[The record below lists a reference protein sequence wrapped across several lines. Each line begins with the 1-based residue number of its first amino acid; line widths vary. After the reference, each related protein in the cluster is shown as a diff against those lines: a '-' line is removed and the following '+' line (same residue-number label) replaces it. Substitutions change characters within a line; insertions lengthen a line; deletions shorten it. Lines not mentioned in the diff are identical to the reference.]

1 MSTDLLRRGFEEII
15 PDDEFEERLDG
26 GARIKFGADPTGSEL
41 HLGHA
46 VIFNKLRQFQDA
58 GHTVVFIIGDFTAQI
73 GDPSG
78 RDETR
83 PMLNEAEVK
92 NHAETYRDQAFDILD
107 EENTEV
113 HWNSEWYDDFGAD
126 DLIQLAQQM
135 TVARMLERDDFSKR
149 FDNNQS
155 IRLHEFLYP
164 LIQGY
169 DSVEV
174 DADMELGGTDQKFNL
189 MVGRQLQKREDQ
201 DPQLVGTLPL
211 LVGTDGTKKMS
222 KSYGNH
228 IPLESDS
235 GDMFGKLMSIPD
247 HLMKNYA
254 VLLSDFSEGEMQDFQ
269 NATEIEG
276 QDQVELKKQL
286 AHSIVKNIKGEEA
299 ARIGIEYFEKVIQG
313 DEDPDDD
320 EMETVTIGEDEIWI
334 VDLLD
339 ESGMVESRG
348 EAKRLL
354 KQGGVYLDGEQLEG
368 FDHDIPMDGEHTL
381 KVGKHRFRR
390 VVPD

>member
-1 MSTDLLRRGFEEII
+1 MSSDLLRRGFEEII
-15 PDDEFEERLDG
+15 PDDEFEERMEG

-83 PMLNEAEVK
+83 PMLSEKEVRE
-92 NHAETYRDQAFDILD
+92 HAETYRDQAFDILD
-107 EENTEV
+107 EQKTEV
-113 HWNSEWYDDFGAD
+113 HWNSDWYDDFGAD
-126 DLIQLAQQM
+126 DLIKLSQEM
-135 TVARMLERDDFSKR
+135 TVARMLERDDFSIR
-149 FDNNQS
+149 FENNQS

-174 DADMELGGTDQKFNL
+174 KADMELGGTDQKFNL
-189 MVGRQLQKREDQ
+189 MVGRQLQKREGQ

-228 IPLESDS
+228 IPLQSSPE
-235 GDMFGKLMSIPD
+235 DMFGKLMAVPD
-247 HLMKNYA
+247 NLTRDYVTLLTDKPADSFAGSGDGESAKAEKKNMAFA
-254 VLLSDFSEGEMQDFQ
+254 VTARF
-269 NATEIEG
+269 
-276 QDQVELKKQL
+276 
-286 AHSIVKNIKGEEA
+286 KGTDAAEEA
-299 ARIGIEYFEKVIQG
+299 QDYFERTVEG
-313 DEDPDDD
+313 DEDPEND
-320 EMETVTIGEDEIWI
+320 EMDSVVIDEDEIWI

-339 ESGMVESRG
+339 ESGMVESRS

-354 KQGGVYLDGEQLEG
+354 KQGGVYLDGDRLEG
-368 FDHDIPMDGEHTL
+368 FDHDIPMDEEHTL

-390 VVPD
+390 VVPE